1 MKPPK
6 KAVTWGAAIVAV
18 LSACVSTVVGEISGQ
33 PLIDELLEPS
43 LRNKI
48 AANHNAIVDALVTFN
63 GPPSAGDLEALRGV
77 RLEVVRVFD
86 QFGIVYVVGLGTDLL
101 RLATLENVRRVSENA
116 PLEYYGETATV
127 ATRAREAWD
136 AKSTSTDP
144 VLVGGSTVNGVGVGI
159 AIIDSGI
166 DASHPDLSSAVAL
179 NQKFVCTTPGI
190 IYVPTQTCYGD
201 AIIGIILTGTPYTG
215 CTNTFWVPLADTDTT
230 SGHGTHVAGI
240 VAGRG
245 VASDARYMGAAPGAT
260 IIGLGVGEGLSIL
273 YALEALNWID
283 CNAAAYDIEIVSNS
297 WGRNAA
303 YSASDPINVAVS
315 ALVADGLVVVFAT
328 GNDAGT
334 GSSNNVNTYARNPT
348 AGVIGVANY
357 DDTGTA
363 TRTGSLASSS
373 SRCLVGGGGVVPV
386 ASVCPDV
393 SAPGTSI
400 TSTVSKAGL
409 IPPLELRYMPYYGP
423 ATGTSMAAPHV
434 AGVAALLLQADP
446 TLTPAEVEDILED
459 TAIQFTTP
467 GGYPAGSDPSNPTNG
482 INYGAGH
489 GLVDAIAALQDSRVL
504 GSTGL
509 GSPLPQLR
517 QNPHV
522 YTEGV
527 VDPMVAGGVPP
538 TFNLQWSQVNGR
550 PVSLAERTIVSGNAV
565 TYGVSSGQS
574 ANFRVEAPGGSIT
587 NLGTTLAGDSG
598 GTLQMTASYTFPAA
612 GTYTI
617 ESQISFSGS
626 LVSFDAF
633 RVRVLP

>member
-1 MKPPK
+1 M
-6 KAVTWGAAIVAV
+6 GQ
-18 LSACVSTVVGEISGQ
+18 VSG
-33 PLIDELLEPS
+33 PELPAGIFEANL
-43 LRNKI
+43 LDRI
-48 AANHNAIVDALVTFN
+48 AASPEAVVDALVTLD
-63 GPPSAGDLEALRGV
+63 GPVADLDVEAVRALHIGV
-77 RLEVVRVFD
+77 IRVFD
-86 QFGIVYVVGLGTDLL
+86 QFGVVYVVGPGADLL
-101 RLATLENVRRVSENA
+101 SLSTLEQVRRVNENA
-116 PLEYYGETATV
+116 KLEYYGDTATV

-144 VLVGGSTVNGVGVGI
+144 VLVGGSTVSGNGVGI
-159 AIIDSGI
+159 AIIDTGI
-166 DASHPDLSSAVAL
+166 DATHPDLAPAVAL
-179 NQKFVCTTPGI
+179 NQKFACITPGLV
-190 IYVPTQTCYGD
+190 YVPTQTCYGD
-201 AIIGIILTGTPYTG
+201 AIIGILLTGNPYTG
-215 CTNTFWVPLADTDTT
+215 CTNNFWVPLADTDTT

-245 VASDARYMGAAPGAT
+245 IASDARYMGAAPGAT

-303 YSASDPINVAVS
+303 YSASDPINVAVN
-315 ALVADGLVVVFAT
+315 ALVADGLVVVFAA
-328 GNDAGT
+328 GNDGGT
-334 GSSNNVNTYARNPT
+334 GSTNNVNTYARNPT

-373 SRCLVGGGGVVPV
+373 SRCLVGGGGVVPD

-409 IPPLELRYMPYYGP
+409 IPPLEFRYMPYYGP

-489 GLVDAIAALQDSRVL
+489 GLVDAIAALQDPRVL
-504 GSTGL
+504 GGTGL

-538 TFNLQWSQVNGR
+538 TFALQWSQVSGR
-550 PVSLAERTIVSGNAV
+550 PVALAERTLVSGNAV
-565 TYGVSSGQS
+565 TYGISSGQS